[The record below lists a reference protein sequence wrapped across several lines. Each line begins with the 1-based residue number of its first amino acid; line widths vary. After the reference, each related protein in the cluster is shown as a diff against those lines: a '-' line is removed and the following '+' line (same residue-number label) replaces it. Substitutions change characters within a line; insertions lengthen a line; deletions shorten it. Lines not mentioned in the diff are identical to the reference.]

1 MEKILDNLNL
11 VIFQNRE
18 LIDQNEELISQN
30 SELIKRINHLENE
43 FDIQNDDTDN
53 VNNFKIKRK
62 YL

>member
-18 LIDQNEELISQN
+18 LISQN
-30 SELIKRINHLENE
+30 SELKKRINHLENE